1 MNERNGIIENGESG
15 QRIVNSIKRAS
26 DILDLFMEDP
36 GPLGITDFS
45 KRLSLPKTTIQGI
58 VRTLAHIQ
66 YLEQDPLSHKYYLG
80 PKLFRLGMQYT
91 VNHDTMS
98 IANLYAERLSFKLGL
113 PVNAGF
119 LVGNRII
126 IALRAEPES
135 GSSFFPQMGL
145 VIQPHTTC
153 IGKIIYAF
161 MDEQKREELI
171 GELEFAPLTERSIT
185 DPDVFRKELEQ
196 VRQDGISYEN
206 EENVPGMAGIG
217 GPVFNSFGELIAAFA
232 VTGRVEQVMN
242 KKTQIMQD
250 VQYTSRE
257 VSRKLGYVSIFE

>member
-1 MNERNGIIENGESG
+1 MNERNGIIENGDSG
-15 QRIVNSIKRAS
+15 QRMVNSIKRAS
-26 DILDLFMEDP
+26 DVLDLFMKDP

-45 KRLSLPKTTIQGI
+45 KMLSLPKTTIQGI
-58 VRTLAHIQ
+58 VRTLTHLQ
-66 YLEQDPLSHKYYLG
+66 YLEQDPHSHKYYLG

-161 MDEQKREELI
+161 MDGQKREELLAQ
-171 GELEFAPLTERSIT
+171 LEFEPLTERSIT
-185 DPDVFRKELEQ
+185 NPDVFRKELEQ
-196 VRQDGISYEN
+196 VRQEGISYEN

-217 GPVFNSFGELIAAFA
+217 GPVFNSFGDLIAAFA
-232 VTGRVEQVMN
+232 VTGSVEQVESN
-242 KKTQIMQD
+242 RAQIIQE
-250 VQYTSRE
+250 VQYSSRE

>member
-1 MNERNGIIENGESG
+1 M
-15 QRIVNSIKRAS
+15 
-26 DILDLFMEDP
+26 
-36 GPLGITDFS
+36 
-45 KRLSLPKTTIQGI
+45 
-58 VRTLAHIQ
+58 
-66 YLEQDPLSHKYYLG
+66 
-80 PKLFRLGMQYT
+80 LFR
-91 VNHDTMS
+91 S
-98 IANLYAERLSFKLGL
+98 RLSFKLGL

-161 MDEQKREELI
+161 MDGQKREELLAQ
-171 GELEFAPLTERSIT
+171 LEFEPLTERSIT
-185 DPDVFRKELEQ
+185 NPDVFRKELEQ
-196 VRQDGISYEN
+196 VRQEGISYEN

-217 GPVFNSFGELIAAFA
+217 GPVFNSFGDLIAAFA
-232 VTGRVEQVMN
+232 VTGSVEQVESN
-242 KKTQIMQD
+242 RAQIIQE
-250 VQYTSRE
+250 VQYSSRE